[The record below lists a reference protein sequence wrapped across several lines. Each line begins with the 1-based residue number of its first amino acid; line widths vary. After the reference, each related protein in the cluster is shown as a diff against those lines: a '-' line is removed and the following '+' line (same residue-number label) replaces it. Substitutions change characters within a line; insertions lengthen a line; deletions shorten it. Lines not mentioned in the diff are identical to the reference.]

1 MSYNST
7 HTALICLTG
16 IIIAG
21 MQYGVNLADLAVVV
35 APIGAYVALREK
47 ARISENREV

>member
-1 MSYNST
+1 MSWNST
-7 HTALICLTG
+7 HTALVCLTG

-21 MQYGVNLADLAVVV
+21 MQYGVNLADLAIVI

-47 ARISENREV
+47 ARINENTV